1 MNRSFALRAV
11 FATSLL
17 LPASLAL
24 AQYTGPSARPS
35 VTTAAAAAK
44 AADDTQV
51 VLEGTLARQI
61 SSDTYEFRD
70 ATGSVTAEIDAEDF
84 PGKMDGNTR
93 VRLHGEVDR
102 DLRSVE
108 IDVKRIEIL

>member
-1 MNRSFALRAV
+1 MNRSFSFPALSAA
-11 FATSLL
+11 FLL

-24 AQYTGPSARPS
+24 AQYTGPSARAA
-35 VTTAAAAAK
+35 VTTAADAAK

-70 ATGSVTAEIDAEDF
+70 ATGTVTVEIDTEDF
-84 PGKMDGNTR
+84 PGKVDANTR

>member
-1 MNRSFALRAV
+1 VNRSFALRAV